1 MFEHWIAQD
10 LITYMEVAR
19 GSRERRKILKIIN
32 RPNRYVGRDYLT
44 DDPISFPEL
53 KLMYSD
59 MGWMEERIEQL
70 ESDLDLLRTMTP
82 YAAVIY
88 IRKAI
93 GYDDFLKEYAGY
105 RNMSTDEFKRY
116 CRRSSGKCKRLPD
129 I

>member
-105 RNMSTDEFKRY
+105 RNMKHR
-116 CRRSSGKCKRLPD
+116 
-129 I
+129 